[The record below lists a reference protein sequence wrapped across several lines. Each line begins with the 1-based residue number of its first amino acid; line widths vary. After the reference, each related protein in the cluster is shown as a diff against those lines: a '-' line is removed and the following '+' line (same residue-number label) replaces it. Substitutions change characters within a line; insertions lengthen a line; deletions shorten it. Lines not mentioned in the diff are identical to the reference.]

1 MKYIKTQELF
11 NFFNK
16 KKVESESPSDKHL
29 KVVKNFLK
37 NNDYKINDNMTVDV
51 FGNFSCGIYNH
62 VKVRELPI
70 KFNIAHGNFSV
81 AYQDLLNLRLCPIEV
96 KGNFDC
102 SYNNL
107 ANLKGAPIRVGGNFK
122 VESKGHLRDSILC
135 LKTLEGCSKFIG
147 GDLDIRGNGI
157 YSFDYFPV
165 SLGGDFLCKDNP
177 IFYIWNLFLDKEK
190 IDVFNDYDP
199 IKPPFSGEVY
209 SGYGNK
215 PRLYLDILELF
226 LDNENAGA
234 KITFKDTHAECILLH
249 YNVLGMDN
257 SKKKASEIIEL
268 LEKYN

>member
-11 NFFNK
+11 NFFK
-16 KKVESESPSDKHL
+16 KDKITETPSEKHL
-29 KVVKNFLK
+29 KVVKQFLR
-37 NNDYKINDNMTVDV
+37 NNKYKVNDNMTVDV
-51 FGNFSCGIYNH
+51 IDDFSCGIYNH
-62 VKVRELPI
+62 NKVRDLPI

-81 AYQDLLNLRLCPIEV
+81 AYQDLLSLRLCPVEV

-102 SYNNL
+102 SANNL
-107 ANLKGAPIRVGGNFK
+107 ANLKDAPIRVGGNFR
-122 VESKGHLRDSILC
+122 VESKGHLQSSKLC

-165 SLGGDFLCKDNP
+165 SLGGDFLCKGNP
-177 IFYIWNLFLDKEK
+177 IFYIWNLFLDKGK

-199 IKPPFSGEVY
+199 IKPPINGDAYLSY
-209 SGYGNK
+209 DNK
-215 PRLYLDILELF
+215 PRLYLDVLELF

-234 KITFKDTHAECILLH
+234 KVSFKDTHAECIIMY

-257 SKKKASEIIEL
+257 SRKKVKDVIEL